1 MPYQIPDGAFKA
13 WSDGTMS
20 DEHRALL
27 QKDIESGEATHPALS
42 LQSPQQ
48 EQSKPSE
55 SYTVP
60 EGAAIAY
67 MNGTMTP
74 EHRTMLEADI
84 QSGKALMPSVT
95 QQTQDNRGMIEKG
108 FDAVTSLPGAIYE
121 GVTGAQRTTPEIEAV
136 ADWNRLPEMR
146 FFQNESWW
154 PNFKAGGVTASTV
167 FTDPEETAQ
176 IIRANFPDLPARQD
190 AKGNWI
196 FTSKIDGKDYGIKPG
211 FGWSDVPRVVTGAL
225 MMNPAG
231 KASTMAGRAFLTGA
245 TEVGVQSG
253 EKFMG
258 GEFNPENVALA
269 TGLSPVAELIPK
281 GASMLKNRIK
291 GAPAV
296 FSDTVETAAKNV
308 PENAPL
314 VGVVKEA
321 PVEQGAAKPIKG
333 YHSTNKDFDNFELSK
348 TENGRELGDG
358 IYFSSEPQTKYG
370 KNIKEAYLD
379 IKNPWSKDSKKIN
392 RKEADALN
400 NSVKDPS
407 MRVDS
412 EKLFSTKEEARKFV
426 DEARAD
432 GIDGI
437 SVTKEGNSIKVKYVS
452 RGFHEGQT
460 RSSVQRAL
468 NYEYGPSYIEILKD
482 IGYDGVISQ
491 DGKQMVVFDPSQIKQ
506 IPKQAAQDVA
516 EQIPI
521 EQAAQAIPDQ
531 SVSDVAKLIRKATT
545 SNKAKKELAEVM
557 DKNPDLVADAELL
570 GMEVPADMV
579 SNNLAARR
587 VAGITRSVAGS
598 KAETDFWAN
607 IQKNVDKADEA
618 LNDLGAIYSE
628 GGVSVGAASS
638 KIRNTL
644 KNTRK
649 NLNDQA
655 SKIYD
660 EIEAVVPK
668 RTVVKLNNLLETLD
682 ESVLDAGD
690 RGVKDLSPQELRLY
704 KILRGDDMTEELNDV
719 TYKKLMT
726 EKRLIGQAL
735 SRKESPYGGM
745 DEKELSI
752 LYGALSQDQFDN
764 IARIGESIGDAGLG
778 DKLKK
783 ANAIYAQ
790 ERELGKKIIKAF
802 GDEDTGSIGQKLV
815 SMITSSKT
823 DSKQFNKMM
832 DLIPEDLKKE
842 TILTSLGAATR
853 SNLGQT
859 KGRFGFSEFNK
870 IYGQMKSN
878 PEVFDQ
884 VKAIMKDDIRKL
896 NALHNMSKRFTE
908 ARALVVQTGKP
919 IEKGILSAE
928 TFAEKVLAST
938 MGKAAVTGTV
948 AGATGG
954 FGAMGV
960 PYLTSMVKGGG
971 EKAFAAAGDLMN
983 SKELKD
989 LIVET
994 MAKGQASNQT
1004 VKKLA
1009 MSDRF
1014 NKFWNYAKRENPKVG
1029 FWKEV
1034 GNATIDKEAWIK
1046 SSLMID
1052 KGTEEEK

>member
-27 QKDIESGEATHPALS
+27 QKDIESGEATHPSLS

-60 EGAAIAY
+60 DGAAMAY
-67 MNGTMTP
+67 TNGTMTP
-74 EHRTMLEADI
+74 EHRAMLDADI

-108 FDAVTSLPGAIYE
+108 FDAVTSLPSAIYE

-167 FTDPEETAQ
+167 FTGPEETAQ
-176 IIRANFPDLPARQD
+176 IIRVNFPDLPARQD

-196 FTSKIDGKDYGIKPG
+196 FTSKVDGKDYGIKPG

-253 EKFMG
+253 ESYMG
-258 GEFNPENVALA
+258 GEFNPENVVLA

-296 FSDTVETAAKNV
+296 VSDTVETAAKNV

-321 PVEQGAAKPIKG
+321 PVEQ
-333 YHSTNKDFDNFELSK
+333 
-348 TENGRELGDG
+348 
-358 IYFSSEPQTKYG
+358 
-370 KNIKEAYLD
+370 
-379 IKNPWSKDSKKIN
+379 
-392 RKEADALN
+392 
-400 NSVKDPS
+400 V
-407 MRVDS
+407 
-412 EKLFSTKEEARKFV
+412 
-426 DEARAD
+426 
-432 GIDGI
+432 
-437 SVTKEGNSIKVKYVS
+437 
-452 RGFHEGQT
+452 
-460 RSSVQRAL
+460 
-468 NYEYGPSYIEILKD
+468 
-482 IGYDGVISQ
+482 
-491 DGKQMVVFDPSQIKQ
+491 
-506 IPKQAAQDVA
+506 AQDVA

-545 SNKAKKELAEVM
+545 SKKAKKELAEVM

-638 KIRNTL
+638 KIRDTL

-649 NLNDQA
+649 QLNKEA
-655 SKIYD
+655 SDIYD
-660 EIEAVVPK
+660 EVQKAVPK
-668 RTVVKLNNLLETLD
+668 NEKVILSNLEDTLNEVVGEVGESGLSTQEKALHKMLLDSDGEITYGRL
-682 ESVLDAGD
+682 
-690 RGVKDLSPQELRLY
+690 LR
-704 KILRGDDMTEELNDV
+704 
-719 TYKKLMT
+719 
-726 EKRLIGQAL
+726 EKSLIGKAIAG
-735 SRKESPYGGM
+735 KESPYGSM
-745 DEKELSI
+745 AEADLKR
-752 LYGALSQDQFDN
+752 LYGALSQDQIESVDM
-764 IARIGESIGDAGLG
+764 IGEAIGKTGLG
-778 DKLKK
+778 DELKK
-783 ANAIYAQ
+783 ANALYSK

-832 DLIPEDLKKE
+832 DLIPEDLRKE

-1014 NKFWNYAKRENPKVG
+1014 NKFWNYAKRENPKYG